1 VRSSNKT
8 PLAALESQI
17 AAIQKELGISASY
30 AAAHK
35 LKPCM
40 ECADLVSIGKDIF
53 DRNQRLTPG
62 AARAWADMKSAA
74 TIDAVELQVVSAYR
88 SIEYQASI
96 IRKKLLAG
104 QEIKRILEVSAA
116 PGYSEHHTGR
126 ALDIST
132 PGYQPLEEE
141 FENSDAFQWLQTS
154 AARFGFKMSFPRN
167 NPHQLAYEPWHWCWS
182 AKSSDH
188 LKV

>member
-1 VRSSNKT
+1 VSSSNKT

-17 AAIQKELGISASY
+17 AALQKELGISASY

-74 TIDAVELQVVSAYR
+74 TIDAVELH
-88 SIEYQASI
+88 I

-182 AKSSDH
+182 AGSSDL

>member
-1 VRSSNKT
+1 
-8 PLAALESQI
+8 
-17 AAIQKELGISASY
+17 
-30 AAAHK
+30 
-35 LKPCM
+35 M

-126 ALDIST
+126 ALDISA
-132 PGYQPLEEE
+132 PGYQPLGKDIVKP
-141 FENSDAFQWLQTS
+141 NR
-154 AARFGFKMSFPRN
+154 AAEVCS
-167 NPHQLAYEPWHWCWS
+167 H
-182 AKSSDH
+182 
-188 LKV
+188 